1 MPGCGVVPLA
11 GVQLKPVDVS
21 LADGKNR
28 DRRAGGVDG
37 YACRSPELNSFTPAR
52 HGYRSNGQDM
62 HQPSPD
68 PHGGH
73 RAGRPQRRPLR
84 AQTVSH
90 LRCAIRKRRR
100 PDSGRTGGRPERLSS
115 PPRRR
120 TVMRRHT
127 KCALRRDVDRGLDR
141 FGGLLD
147 AAASGRR
154 LDGDL
159 ESTCC
164 GRHRW
169 PAAGGTGR
177 ARNGRQAACPPRPG
191 PHARQAR
198 RSRALIFPRGQ
209 RQCHDAPR
217 RACWVSTSSGTHVD
231 MCDRNARICL
241 RIQAVN
247 ATLRLM
253 LVMVT

>member
-1 MPGCGVVPLA
+1 MPVAVGHGVVPLA

-127 KCALRRDVDRGLDR
+127 ECAPRRDVDRGLDR

-169 PAAGGTGR
+169 PTAG
-177 ARNGRQAACPPRPG
+177 AACPASAAQPRPNLS
-191 PHARQAR
+191 Q
-198 RSRALIFPRGQ
+198 RSTSM
-209 RQCHDAPR
+209 PR
-217 RACWVSTSSGTHVD
+217 RRTRRASWVSTSSGTHVD
-231 MCDRNARICL
+231 MCDRNARIC
-241 RIQAVN
+241 RFEDV
-247 ATLRLM
+247 R
-253 LVMVT
+253 